1 MPRVKYLTAKEFIAG
16 SSGKDSCFFIEFP
29 NIRWTKVTDKLFQ
42 QEQGEEVYVICLIQ
56 FIPGASSI
64 NHKVVMISA

>member
-1 MPRVKYLTAKEFIAG
+1 MERILNL
-16 SSGKDSCFFIEFP
+16 FFNRDGP
-29 NIRWTKVTDKLFQ
+29 TLNSVVADKLFQ
-42 QEQGEEVYVICLIQ
+42 QGEEVYVICLIQ